1 MDKLSN
7 FSNNKKVP
15 VFGIDLGTTNSAI
28 SIVDNNGIAKC
39 LELDNGKTTMPSCVL
54 WDSNKDEFIVG
65 DKAYAKR
72 YQSNVC
78 YSVKRLMGSDEL
90 VTFEHAGK
98 KITKTPAE
106 VSAIILKGL
115 VSKVKLYKD
124 IKDVVI
130 TVPAGFNINQIEAT
144 KKAADLAG
152 LNLLGIMREPTAAS
166 LVYRLDK
173 EPGNI
178 LVYDLGGGTFDV
190 SIVNVKKGSSGDSDL
205 LDFLGMGDDETES
218 KDSITVINTRGNNKL
233 GGDDLDREIY
243 SLMENKLKTHYG
255 ITPKMIRREDKE
267 KLILKLE
274 QYKKSADYAN
284 TDIYL
289 DWTLTNGKKF
299 QGMISFTMED
309 FEKATKK
316 IYRKTKVYID
326 DVLKSSN
333 VNIHSIVLVGGS
345 TKNVLLQKMLK
356 DDYPGV
362 NVCNY
367 LNPDE
372 AVSLGASVQA
382 KRLKYGSDTLE
393 VFDVTSNPIGVLS
406 DGRVKT
412 LIEKNQ
418 SLPCTIT
425 KTFTTSVDN
434 QQFVDV
440 KVYEGSSIYHQ
451 ECEYLGD
458 LVVRG
463 LPKGKAG
470 TIAVVVTLTVDSDGL
485 LQVETLIDGK
495 RNKVTLMNILGKKM
509 EVEDKRSLILFDKW
523 YEIANSL
530 DEPYRSELNNLIEEA
545 KQEPAKKVQVA
556 KYIAKLNKRGK

>member
-440 KVYEGSSIYHQ
+440 KVYEGSSIYYQ

>member
-425 KTFTTSVDN
+425 KTFTTSVDD

>member
-7 FSNNKKVP
+7 FGNNKKVP

-144 KKAADLAG
+144 KKAANLAG

-425 KTFTTSVDN
+425 KTFTTSVDD
-434 QQFVDV
+434 QQFVDI

>member
-495 RNKVTLMNILGKKM
+495 RSKVTLMNILGKKM

>member
-299 QGMISFTMED
+299 QGMVSFTMED

-412 LIEKNQ
+412 LIE
-418 SLPCTIT
+418 PI
-425 KTFTTSVDN
+425 FTM
-434 QQFVDV
+434 
-440 KVYEGSSIYHQ
+440 Y
-451 ECEYLGD
+451 
-458 LVVRG
+458 
-463 LPKGKAG
+463 
-470 TIAVVVTLTVDSDGL
+470 
-485 LQVETLIDGK
+485 
-495 RNKVTLMNILGKKM
+495 
-509 EVEDKRSLILFDKW
+509 
-523 YEIANSL
+523 
-530 DEPYRSELNNLIEEA
+530 NN
-545 KQEPAKKVQVA
+545 
-556 KYIAKLNKRGK
+556 

>member
-243 SLMENKLKTHYG
+243 SLMENKLKTNYG

-425 KTFTTSVDN
+425 KTFTTSVDD

>member
-7 FSNNKKVP
+7 FGNNKKVP

-98 KITKTPAE
+98 KITKTPTE

-425 KTFTTSVDN
+425 KTFTTSVDD
-434 QQFVDV
+434 QQFVDI

-495 RNKVTLMNILGKKM
+495 RSKVTLMNILGKKM

>member
-7 FSNNKKVP
+7 FGNNKKVP

-425 KTFTTSVDN
+425 KTFTTSVDD
-434 QQFVDV
+434 QQFVDI